1 MEIKRVNE
9 FLISD
14 SNPEH
19 PIIAISEIESIEFV
33 GELSNNLKT
42 LPNSIIFAMKK
53 GEDKFWDYS
62 EDKELAY
69 KEYAQIKADLTKF
82 IVSGDEV
89 HRDGGVELK

>member
-1 MEIKRVNE
+1 MLNLLVCAVATPAN
-9 FLISD
+9 
-14 SNPEH
+14 SN
-19 PIIAISEIESIEFV
+19 S
-33 GELSNNLKT
+33 
-42 LPNSIIFAMKK
+42 
-53 GEDKFWDYS
+53 S

>member
-33 GELSNNLKT
+33 GELSNNLRY
-42 LPNSIIFAMKK
+42 LPNAIVFKTKS
-53 GEDKFWDYS
+53 GDEKFWDYG
-62 EDKELAY
+62 EDKDLAY

-82 IVSGDEV
+82 IVSGVDTMP
-89 HRDGGVELK
+89 VE